1 MMLFVIIIT
10 GLLATMQTVHTGK
23 LLFDLLKRKYF
34 DMFITD
40 GIKTT
45 SPVSVILD
53 GLTLKTVTF

>member
-1 MMLFVIIIT
+1 MKI
-10 GLLATMQTVHTGK
+10 VHTGK

-34 DMFITD
+34 DMFISD

-53 GLTLKTVTF
+53 GFTLKKVRF